1 MLILYIGNKN
11 YSSWSLRPWVLMH
24 ALDIPFEERV
34 EPFLPGSNWDAFRRF
49 SPSGKV
55 PALVT
60 PLGTVWDSLAIV
72 EFLAEQY
79 KSVWPADQAA
89 RMWARSATAEMHS
102 GFFTLREVCSMSCGV
117 RIRLHDTTPALLKD
131 LARVDELWCEGLEKF
146 GGPFLAGDRFT
157 AVDAFYAPVVFRVQT
172 YGLPLSECAL
182 QYQRR
187 MLAHPSM
194 QQWYRDGLAETW
206 RDVPHDVDCTR
217 YGDVVEDFRADAQ

>member
-34 EPFLPGSNWDAFRRF
+34 EPFLPGSNWEAFRRF

-60 PLGTVWDSLAIV
+60 PLGTVWDSLAIT

-79 KSVWPADQAA
+79 KSVWPVDPAA
-89 RMWARSATAEMHS
+89 RLWARCACAEMHS
-102 GFFTLREVCSMSCGV
+102 SFFTLREMCSMSCGV
-117 RIRLHDTTPALLKD
+117 RIRLREMSPALHKD
-131 LARVDELWCEGLEKF
+131 IARVDELWCEGLEKF

-172 YGLPLSECAL
+172 YDLPLSERAQQYL
-182 QYQRR
+182 QH

-194 QQWYRDGLAETW
+194 QQWYKEALAETW
-206 RDVPHDVDCTR
+206 RDVPHDDDCSR
-217 YGDVVEDFRADAQ
+217 YGDVVEDSRAGA